1 MSTSHAPAG
10 PAAEQ
15 RNQYGATA
23 LVLGILGIVTSFAA
37 FFVIFAP
44 LPLAV
49 GLLAVTFG
57 VLGRNRV
64 LRGEAGNGGQAT
76 AGIVLGAVT
85 VVLTVLFALGSALL
99 VSFSSSGPSSS
110 SVEVVP
116 EFAEPAGQEPAAP
129 EGR

>member
-1 MSTSHAPAG
+1 MSTSSATAG

-15 RNQYGATA
+15 RNQYGTTA
-23 LVLGILGIVTSFAA
+23 LLLGILGVVTSFAA

-49 GLLAVTFG
+49 GVLALIFG

-76 AGIVLGAVT
+76 AGIVLGACTIVF
-85 VVLTVLFALGSALL
+85 TVLFAASSALL
-99 VSFSSSGPSSS
+99 VSFSTVTEPA
-110 SVEVVP
+110 EVVS

>member
-15 RNQYGATA
+15 RNQYGTTA
-23 LVLGILGIVTSFAA
+23 LLLGILGVVTSFAA

-49 GLLAVTFG
+49 GVLALIFG

-76 AGIVLGAVT
+76 AGIVLGACTIVF
-85 VVLTVLFALGSALL
+85 TVLFAASSALL
-99 VSFSSSGPSSS
+99 VSFSTVTEPA
-110 SVEVVP
+110 EVVS